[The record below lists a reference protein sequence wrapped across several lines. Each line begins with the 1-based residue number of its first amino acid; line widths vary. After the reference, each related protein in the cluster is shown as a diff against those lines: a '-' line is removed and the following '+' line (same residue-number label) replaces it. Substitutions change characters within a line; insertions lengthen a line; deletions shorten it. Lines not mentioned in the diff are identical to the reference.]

1 MGCLFRL
8 NFAKTLYVIVRKLMT
23 KGDIRARRH
32 KAFEEIS
39 KFDLILKVKILGFP
53 AFGMNLTSEI
63 RPSSD
68 LIKIW
73 LHVHG
78 VKVLRKKLHRVW
90 PKCTLPH
97 STIHHTHNKTV
108 YCKCAGT
115 YNGHKRSKDSRV
127 ETLFLPGLEI
137 FFNRLANFAFC
148 ESAMFK
154 VANKVYY

>member
-23 KGDIRARRH
+23 KGDIRARRP

-68 LIKIW
+68 LIKI
-73 LHVHG
+73 
-78 VKVLRKKLHRVW
+78 
-90 PKCTLPH
+90 
-97 STIHHTHNKTV
+97 
-108 YCKCAGT
+108 
-115 YNGHKRSKDSRV
+115 
-127 ETLFLPGLEI
+127 
-137 FFNRLANFAFC
+137 
-148 ESAMFK
+148 
-154 VANKVYY
+154 